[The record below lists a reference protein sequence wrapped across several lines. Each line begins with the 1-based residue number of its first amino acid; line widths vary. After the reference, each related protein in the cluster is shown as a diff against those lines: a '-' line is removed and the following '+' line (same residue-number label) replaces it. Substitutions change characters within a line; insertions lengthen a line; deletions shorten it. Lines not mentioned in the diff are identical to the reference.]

1 MVPTNGTRESE
12 GRSMSDEERRQI
24 IGKTVSD
31 HESAKRHLATL
42 QANAKPMSEF
52 LYLVGSALT
61 EQAGWV
67 SASRRQCRRRKEP
80 VVKNVTNVRGGGCAQ
95 GISRPLLKFS
105 DGPVTFYATFSADTS
120 IPRC

>member
-12 GRSMSDEERRQI
+12 GRPMSDEERYQI

-42 QANAKPMSEF
+42 QAKAKPMSEF

-61 EQAGWV
+61 EQATWSVDGNGFT
-67 SASRRQCRRRKEP
+67 
-80 VVKNVTNVRGGGCAQ
+80 VKRFNSGG
-95 GISRPLLKFS
+95 
-105 DGPVTFYATFSADTS
+105 GPVTAHWPTAENVSALLQEIADTKAH
-120 IPRC
+120 IAELDRQRKAFGV